1 MHDHPALFFAA
12 LLIFLFGLVSR
23 LSERSPI
30 TAPMFFVAVGVL
42 VSPLGLNLFHIDF
55 NAESAKIL
63 AEVTLIVILFVDA
76 SMIHFT
82 RLREILSG
90 IPARLLGVGLP
101 LTMLSGGAVAYLL
114 FPDINIWL
122 IALVALILSP
132 TDAALGQAIIKSPH
146 VPERIRESVS
156 IESGLNDGIAL
167 PPIFVCIAVLIE
179 GQSALDGSGQWLTFM
194 FSQLTLGP
202 LIGGLVG
209 WLGGKLVDSAA
220 LRGWSEP
227 TFQRLSAISLALM
240 AYAFAELMH
249 GNGFIAAFFA
259 GLLLGAK
266 TPVVR
271 ERIQEFGEAEGQ
283 LLSLFIFLILGLVM
297 IPVAAESWNLTMLM
311 YAFLSLTVIRMVPV
325 AIALIGSGLDK
336 FTVLFLGWF
345 GPRGIASILYLLIA
359 VGDLGL
365 EGYESALSLIV
376 LTVLLSTILHGISAV
391 PLTKLF
397 KADRND
403 V

>member
-12 LLIFLFGLVSR
+12 VLVFLFGLVSR
-23 LSERSPI
+23 LSERSPV
-30 TAPMFFVAVGVL
+30 TAPMFFMAIGVL
-42 VSPLGLNLFHIDF
+42 VSPIGLNLFNVDF
-55 NAESAKIL
+55 EAESTKVL
-63 AEVTLIVILFVDA
+63 AEITLIIILFVDA

-82 RLREILSG
+82 RLGQLLSG

-101 LTMLSGGAVAYLL
+101 LTMLLGGAAAYWL
-114 FPDINIWL
+114 FPEVNIWL
-122 IALVALILSP
+122 IAMIALILSP

-146 VPERIRESVS
+146 IPERIRESVS

-167 PPIFVCIAVLIE
+167 PPIFLCIAVLIE
-179 GQSALDGSGQWLTFM
+179 GQSALDESGQWATFM
-194 FSQLTLGP
+194 IAQLTLGP
-202 LIGGLVG
+202 IVGGVVG
-209 WLGGKLVDSAA
+209 WLGGKAVDSAA
-220 LRGWSEP
+220 HRGWSEP

-240 AYAFAELMH
+240 AYAFAELLH

-266 TPVVR
+266 TPTVR

-283 LLSLFIFLILGLVM
+283 LLSLFIFLLLGLVM
-297 IPVAAESWNLTMLM
+297 IPVAAEYWDMKMLA
-311 YAFLSLTVIRMVPV
+311 YAILSLTVIRMVPV
-325 AIALIGSGLDK
+325 AISLVGSGLDK

-365 EGYESALSLIV
+365 EGYESALSVIV
-376 LTVLLSTILHGISAV
+376 LTVLLSTILHGVSAV
-391 PLTKLF
+391 PLSNIF
-397 KADRND
+397 KNKQP
-403 V
+403 